1 MNKSFRW
8 VILGLLLLFG
18 AFVALEYNRPRPL
31 DWSLSFANNDK
42 IPYGTFVLYD
52 QLPRLLGTDSVREVR
67 VPLYTQLTGADGAEQ
82 PADGEDGSVGADENA
97 ADEDTAAEG
106 DTTSENSLN
115 EADTASAN
123 ESETSSTAEDE
134 DTPNDENTVA
144 ETTPDTAAAPPVAQ
158 QAATEDATDGDT
170 ETAALPQ
177 AAPTLL
183 PGLRANYLVVM
194 QYFQADGP
202 DTRALLEF
210 VRQGNDVF
218 IAAEDFGADSH
229 QLGDTLGLRTEL
241 PDTSAR
247 AALAARDS
255 IAVRFTHP
263 ALAGPTYRLPPGSGQ
278 FFRFIRPRPGR
289 VLATDGQGR
298 PVYVRMDFGAGHFY
312 LCSVP
317 LAFTNYFVLKANTRG
332 FAQGALRYLPAR
344 PVWWDEF
351 SRRGRAGDQS
361 RLRLIFDHAPLR
373 LAWYVL
379 LAGVVLFVFFEA
391 RRRQRI
397 IPTIKPLPNTTLLFA
412 STVAGLYRQ
421 GGSHSPIA
429 EKKVALFLDFLRTRF
444 QENAPDLGDDAF
456 RQRLSQKSGLARPR
470 VDELLRLVNFART
483 APVVNDRELAT
494 LSRALNDFKRE
505 AR

>member
-8 VILGLLLLFG
+8 VLLGLLLLFG
-18 AFVALEYNRPRPL
+18 AYVALEYNRPRPL
-31 DWSLSFANNDK
+31 DWRLSFANNDK
-42 IPYGTFVLYD
+42 IPYGTFVLFD
-52 QLPRLLGTDSVREVR
+52 QLPGLLGTDSVREVR
-67 VPLYTQLTGADGAEQ
+67 VPIYSQLTGEKDAEQ
-82 PADGEDGSVGADENA
+82 QKSGLSIAIEDSVIAENPPETEAQNDDELSSSAGDTSNAGTVGEEGSSA
-97 ADEDTAAEG
+97 ADADAE
-106 DTTSENSLN
+106 
-115 EADTASAN
+115 
-123 ESETSSTAEDE
+123 
-134 DTPNDENTVA
+134 
-144 ETTPDTAAAPPVAQ
+144 TAAADTNDPGS
-158 QAATEDATDGDT
+158 TDDLAPT
-170 ETAALPQ
+170 PLPETAPVLR
-177 AAPTLL
+177 
-183 PGLRANYLVVM
+183 PGLRANYLIVN
-194 QYFQADGP
+194 QYFQAEGP

-218 IAAEDFGADSH
+218 IAAEDFGADTH
-229 QLGDTLGLRTEL
+229 ELGDTLGLRTEL

-247 AALAARDS
+247 SALAGQDS

-263 ALAGPTYRLPPGSGQ
+263 ALAGPTYRLPPGTGQ

-289 VLATDGQGR
+289 VLAVDGQGR

-317 LAFTNYFVLKANTRG
+317 LAFTNYFVLRPATRK
-332 FAQGALRYLPAR
+332 FAEGALRYLPAR

-351 SRRGRAGDQS
+351 SKRGRTGDQS

-379 LAGVVLFVFFEA
+379 LGGVLLFVLFEA

-421 GGSHSPIA
+421 GSTHGPIA

-444 QENAPDLGDDAF
+444 QETAPNLADEDF
-456 RQRLSQKSGLARPR
+456 RQRLSQKSGLPRPR

-483 APVVNDRELAT
+483 APQVSDRELAT
-494 LSRALNDFKRE
+494 LSRALNDFRRE

>member
-1 MNKSFRW
+1 MTKSFRW
-8 VILGLLLLFG
+8 VVLGLLLLFG

-52 QLPRLLGTDSVREVR
+52 QLPRLLGTDSVREIR
-67 VPLYTQLTGADGAEQ
+67 VPIYSQLTGE
-82 PADGEDGSVGADENA
+82 GEAKPQRSILGISIEDSVMTDEATPN
-97 ADEDTAAEG
+97 EDN
-106 DTTSENSLN
+106 SEES
-115 EADTASAN
+115 TASGDSASAEN
-123 ESETSSTAEDE
+123 ETAESTASD
-134 DTPNDENTVA
+134 DNATA
-144 ETTPDTAAAPPVAQ
+144 ETTAQDSAAQAPAVAEGTTS
-158 QAATEDATDGDT
+158 ADGNSDENSDDDIRRLP
-170 ETAALPQ
+170 ET
-177 AAPTLL
+177 APTLR
-183 PGLRANYLVVM
+183 PGLRANYLIVK
-194 QYFQADGP
+194 QYFEADGP

-218 IAAEDFGADSH
+218 IAAEDFGAGTH

-241 PDTSAR
+241 PDTSTR

-263 ALAGPTYRLPPGSGQ
+263 ALAGPTYRLPPASGQ

-289 VLATDGQGR
+289 VLATDAQGR

-317 LAFTNYFVLKANTRG
+317 LAFTNYFVLKPNTRG
-332 FAQGALRYLPAR
+332 FAEGALRYLPAR

-351 SRRGRAGDQS
+351 SKRGRSGDQS

>member
-1 MNKSFRW
+1 MKNSFRW
-8 VILGLLLLFG
+8 VLLGLLLLFG

-31 DWSLSFANNDK
+31 DWRLSFANNDK
-42 IPYGTFVLYD
+42 IPYGTFVLFD

-67 VPLYTQLTGADGAEQ
+67 VPIYNQLTG
-82 PADGEDGSVGADENA
+82 DEVSEPRNNDQA
-97 ADEDTAAEG
+97 NDSLSASNSSQVVSQDTAVLQSSAESSASSE
-106 DTTSENSLN
+106 DNENSEDN
-115 EADTASAN
+115 TSD
-123 ESETSSTAEDE
+123 TSSTDSLA
-134 DTPNDENTVA
+134 P
-144 ETTPDTAAAPPVAQ
+144 APPP
-158 QAATEDATDGDT
+158 
-170 ETAALPQ
+170 ET
-177 AAPTLL
+177 APTLRSS
-183 PGLRANYLVVM
+183 LRANYLIVN

-218 IAAEDFGADSH
+218 IAAEDFGANTH
-229 QLGDTLGLRTEL
+229 ELGDTLGLRTEL

-247 AALAARDS
+247 SALAGQDS
-255 IAVRFTHP
+255 IVVRFTNP
-263 ALAGPTYRLPPGSGQ
+263 ALAGPMYRLPPGTGQ

-289 VLATDGQGR
+289 VLALDGQGR
-298 PVYVRMDFGAGHFY
+298 PVYVRMDFGRGHFY

-317 LAFTNYFVLKANTRG
+317 LAFTNYFVLRPATRG
-332 FAQGALRYLPAR
+332 FAVGALRYLPTR
-344 PVWWDEF
+344 PGWWDEF
-351 SRRGRAGDQS
+351 SKRGRTGDQS

-379 LAGVVLFVFFEA
+379 LAGALLFVLFEA

-397 IPTIKPLPNTTLLFA
+397 IPAIKPLPNTTLLFA

-421 GGSHSPIA
+421 GSTHGPIA

-444 QENAPDLGDDAF
+444 HETAPDFADEAF

-483 APVVNDRELAT
+483 APQVNDRELAT